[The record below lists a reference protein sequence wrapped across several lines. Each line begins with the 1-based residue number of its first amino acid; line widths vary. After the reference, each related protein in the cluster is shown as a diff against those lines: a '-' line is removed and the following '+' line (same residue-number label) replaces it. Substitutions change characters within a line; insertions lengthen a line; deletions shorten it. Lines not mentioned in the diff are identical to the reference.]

1 MNQQTLTEAAAR
13 VAARLDALAGCTD
26 TPGGITRLFLSPA
39 HRRSLALLRSWM
51 AEAKLATRL
60 DDSGTLVATRAGAD
74 AEWPTLILGSHIDT
88 VRDAGKY
95 DGCLGVVLAIEAAA
109 ALSGEALP
117 YGLQIRAFGDEEGV
131 RFPVTLTTA
140 HATAGTFDRA
150 WLDVR
155 DEAGVTL
162 RRALGDFGLD
172 PDQADA
178 CAVAG
183 AAAYLEV
190 HIEQGPVLEHAGAPL
205 GIVTGI
211 AAAARF
217 TVQVSGRAGH
227 AGTVPMDQRQD
238 ALAAACAMIL
248 ALRSIAR
255 DAGDVVATTGRIA
268 VEPGA
273 PNTIPA
279 LCRFTIDLRAPD
291 DAALAAAEA
300 RVRRALAGVAE
311 AERVTLDIC
320 RTHAAPATACAPQLR
335 SLLAG
340 AVAACGLPTPTLGSG
355 AGHDGMAIA
364 GLCPIGML
372 FVRCAGGVSHS
383 PAERV
388 AQEDIAMALEAL
400 LHALRAFRP
409 EHVRDV

>member
-1 MNQQTLTEAAAR
+1 MHPEALTEAAAR

-26 TPGGITRLFLSPA
+26 TPGEITRLFLSPA
-39 HRRSLALLRSWM
+39 HRRSLALLKAWM
-51 AEAKLATRL
+51 TEARLATRL
-60 DDSGTLVATRAGAD
+60 DASGTLVATRAGAD
-74 AEWPTLILGSHIDT
+74 AEWPTLLLGSHIDT

-95 DGCLGVVLAIEAAA
+95 DGCLGIVLAIEAAA
-109 ALSGEALP
+109 ALGGEALP

-140 HATAGTFDRA
+140 HATAGTFDRT

-162 RRALGDFGLD
+162 RQALSDFGLD
-172 PDQADA
+172 SDQADA
-178 CAVAG
+178 CAAAG

-205 GIVTGI
+205 GIVTAI

-217 TVQVSGRAGH
+217 VVQVNGRAGH
-227 AGTVPMDQRQD
+227 AGTVPMDRRQD

-248 ALRSIAR
+248 ALRNIAR
-255 DAGDVVATTGRIA
+255 DAGDVVATTGSIA

-279 LCRFTIDLRAPD
+279 LCRFTIDLRAPQ

-300 RVRRALAGVAE
+300 GVRRALAGVAE
-311 AERVTLDIC
+311 AERVTLDIS
-320 RTHAAPATACAPQLR
+320 RTHAAPATACATQLQ

-340 AVAACGLPTPTLGSG
+340 AVAACGLPAPALGSG

-388 AQEDIAMALEAL
+388 AQEDIAVALQAL

-409 EHVRDV
+409 DIMRDA